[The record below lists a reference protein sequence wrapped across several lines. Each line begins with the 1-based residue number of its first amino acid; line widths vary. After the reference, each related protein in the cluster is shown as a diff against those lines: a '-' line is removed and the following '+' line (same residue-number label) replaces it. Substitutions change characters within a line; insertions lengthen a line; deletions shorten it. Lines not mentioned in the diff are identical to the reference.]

1 MIWGGEE
8 KDRLGSGSAC
18 SLGQGQATAPS
29 LIEFLS
35 DPAKAVAPEVELDLR
50 RGRPDDA
57 AREGEFLTAKEHL
70 ARARERGAVLTEA
83 DARAIEE
90 LKKL

>member
-1 MIWGGEE
+1 M
-8 KDRLGSGSAC
+8 DREAPARLAKAK
-18 SLGQGQATAPS
+18 QPRPS